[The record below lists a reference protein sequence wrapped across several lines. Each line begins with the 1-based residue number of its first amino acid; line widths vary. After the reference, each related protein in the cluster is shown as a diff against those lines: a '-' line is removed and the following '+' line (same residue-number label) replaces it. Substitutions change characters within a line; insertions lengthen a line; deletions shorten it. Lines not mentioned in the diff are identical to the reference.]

1 MAEFALV
8 MPILLILVFGII
20 EMSNAWRTHQVVTNL
35 TREGARQAILPNAV
49 PGAEATI
56 RTEILAS
63 FTAQGLNAPDT
74 IVLQCNGADGLCGT
88 TGQELLVRTEYPF
101 TFRLLGPLVAWACG
115 AGCAESFGTVTIGS
129 TTVMRKE

>member
-1 MAEFALV
+1 

-35 TREGARQAILPNAV
+35 TREGARQAILPNAL
-49 PGAEATI
+49 PG
-56 RTEILAS
+56 TENTVRSQILAS

-74 IVLQCNGADGLCGT
+74 IIIQCDGADGLCAT
-88 TGQELLVRTEYPF
+88 TGDDTLVRTEYAF
-101 TFRLLGPLVAWACG
+101 TFRLLGPLVGWACG
-115 AGCAESFGTVTIGS
+115 SGCAQSFGTITIGS